1 MSARTTSG
9 DPWFCVNCAN
19 EYAPAVDPPAE
30 CLICADEREFV
41 PPDGQQWARP
51 ADLDERTI
59 DCSEVEPDLLAITLD
74 PQVGI
79 GQRTFLIRTA
89 AGNLLWEPPGY
100 IDESL
105 VRLIGSHG
113 GISAIASS
121 HPHLVGASVSLSHEF
136 DSVPVYFNQ
145 ADATSLTR
153 PDDVIRFWT
162 HRQPVFGGIELVQCG
177 GHFPGSSVLL
187 WPDGGN
193 ARGAIFV
200 GDTLMVGADRR
211 CVSFM
216 RSYPNL
222 IPLPPRLVRKIEA
235 TVMALPFDR
244 IYGGFGGQVI
254 ESNGPAIVQFSADR
268 YVGWV
273 TDELR
278 DRSE

>member
-1 MSARTTSG
+1 M
-9 DPWFCVNCAN
+9 
-19 EYAPAVDPPAE
+19 
-30 CLICADEREFV
+30 
-41 PPDGQQWARP
+41 
-51 ADLDERTI
+51 
-59 DCSEVEPDLLAITLD
+59 
-74 PQVGI
+74 
-79 GQRTFLIRTA
+79 
-89 AGNLLWEPPGY
+89 
-100 IDESL
+100 
-105 VRLIGSHG
+105 
-113 GISAIASS
+113 
-121 HPHLVGASVSLSHEF
+121 
-136 DSVPVYFNQ
+136 
-145 ADATSLTR
+145 
-153 PDDVIRFWT
+153 
-162 HRQPVFGGIELVQCG
+162 FGGIELVQCG

-193 ARGAIFV
+193 GSGAIFV

-211 CVSFM
+211 SVSFM

-244 IYGGFGGQVI
+244 IYGGFDGQVI